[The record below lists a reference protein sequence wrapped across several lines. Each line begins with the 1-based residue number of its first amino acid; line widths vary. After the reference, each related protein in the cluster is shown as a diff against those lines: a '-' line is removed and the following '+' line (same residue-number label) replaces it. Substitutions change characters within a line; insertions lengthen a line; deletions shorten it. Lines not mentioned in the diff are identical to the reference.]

1 MIGEWKDEKMGIW
14 ENVWSEEALNQVSKG
29 LSVFQ

>member
-1 MIGEWKDEKMGIW
+1 MRRWEDETMGIW
-14 ENVWSEEALNQVSKG
+14 ENVRSEEALIRVSKG